1 MLQTQTTFDSSMR
14 KIINIYS
21 LMWKFIFVYIN
32 KMADEAR
39 SLGKSKTNTTDPTNE
54 EDSEDDWIGP
64 NPNEAAKPKKQ
75 KSKQNWFCCNDII

>member
-1 MLQTQTTFDSSMR
+1 
-14 KIINIYS
+14 
-21 LMWKFIFVYIN
+21 
-32 KMADEAR
+32 MADEAR

-75 KSKQNWFCCNDII
+75 KSKQN